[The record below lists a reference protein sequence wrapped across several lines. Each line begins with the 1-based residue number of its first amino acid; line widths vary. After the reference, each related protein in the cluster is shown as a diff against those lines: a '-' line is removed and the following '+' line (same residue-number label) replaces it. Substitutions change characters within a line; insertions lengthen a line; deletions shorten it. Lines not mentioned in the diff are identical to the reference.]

1 MKYCS
6 NCRSVAVEWMGQT
19 EEEQLCLGILSMQ
32 CKSFQELMD
41 KTCSMQI
48 CYFLYTWK
56 DLNSILLECKPVLKM
71 METLDEISS
80 SNTKLRKTWNNPL
93 FFHKDKWI
101 LDMQVD
107 VKTSIYSG
115 A

>member
-1 MKYCS
+1 
-6 NCRSVAVEWMGQT
+6 
-19 EEEQLCLGILSMQ
+19 
-32 CKSFQELMD
+32 
-41 KTCSMQI
+41 
-48 CYFLYTWK
+48 
-56 DLNSILLECKPVLKM
+56 M

-107 VKTSIYSG
+107 VKTSVYSG